1 MTTCSKF
8 RNPPKGGKTLLLFL
22 RIDLQKI
29 QELGKKFSWEKPN
42 ICPSCKSV
50 RLWGHGYVLRYFY
63 GYVFGIW
70 MKRWRCPDCGAVH
83 TVRPCEF
90 PVGFQYPNKIINR
103 SLLIKLEGHPF
114 VLDIPR
120 QNQQYWMRA
129 LKFQCSQLENWLCPL
144 EYFKTFILNGQ
155 KQITFRL
162 KYRKIYH
169 TSDPPYLP
177 FAVTT
182 G

>member
-1 MTTCSKF
+1 MTTCPKYKL
-8 RNPPKGGKTLLLFL
+8 PPKGRKILLLLF

-29 QELGKKFSWEKPN
+29 QEHGKKYSWEKPKK
-42 ICPSCKSV
+42 CPSCNSI
-50 RLWGHGYVLRYFY
+50 RLWGHGYVIRYFY
-63 GYVFGIW
+63 GYIQGIW

-83 TVRPCEF
+83 TARPCEY
-90 PVGFQYPNKIINR
+90 PVGFQYPHDIINK
-103 SLLIKLEGHPF
+103 SLLTKLEGNPF

-120 QNQQYWMRA
+120 QNQQYWMKA
-129 LKFQCSQLENWLCPL
+129 FKFQSQQLANWLSPL
-144 EYFKTFILNGQ
+144 QYFKTFIESDQ

-162 KYRKIYH
+162 KYRNIPYG
-169 TSDPPYLP
+169 SDPPYLP